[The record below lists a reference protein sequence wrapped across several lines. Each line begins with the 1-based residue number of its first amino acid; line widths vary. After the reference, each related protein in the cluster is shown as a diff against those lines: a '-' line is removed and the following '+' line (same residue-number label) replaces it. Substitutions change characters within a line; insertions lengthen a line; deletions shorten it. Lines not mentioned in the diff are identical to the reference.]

1 MIRSDDLTQVL
12 GIETRRQRRRA
23 DEINEHDGQLST
35 LGDGLR
41 GAGLNCDLIGARVGM
56 ACRRPQLHYRFEESL
71 AMTEQHTELLEVG
84 IGQLGQDFRVDRVVA
99 KCLLVLLEPETSQP
113 SGNVHTSSPEAEF
126 GPSAAILTQMPGKC
140 SRPGFSVEAEGP
152 SKSWGLEEPASLPLR

>member
-12 GIETRRQRRRA
+12 GIQARSERRRA

-56 ACRRPQLHYRFEESL
+56 ACRRSQLHYCFEEAL

-84 IGQLGQDFRVDRVVA
+84 IGQLRQDFRVDGVVA
-99 KCLLVLLEPETSQP
+99 KRLLVLLKPETSQP
-113 SGNVHTSSPEAEF
+113 GGNVHASSPEAEIV
-126 GPSAAILTQMPGKC
+126 PQPQY
-140 SRPGFSVEAEGP
+140 
-152 SKSWGLEEPASLPLR
+152 